1 MEAVIRNWLS
11 QQGLTTNQ
19 IQFAIIGIA
28 LLAILFSAWVTR
40 FIALKILLR
49 IVAHFSRQPGSELVS
64 PHVKRVFARL
74 AYVAPVLV
82 IWALVPK
89 LFPPDHDITTFT
101 SRSAE
106 IVLVII
112 GLLVLNSLIAIVDE
126 RYKRQ
131 RHFKR
136 YPITTLLQS
145 AKLVVIIVAGL
156 WTLTIVLGTSPLT
169 LLAGMG
175 AVSAVLILVFKDA
188 ILGFVAGIQ
197 LAANDMVR
205 PGDWIE
211 MPTGQANGDV
221 MDVTL
226 TTVKVRNFDNTIS
239 MVPSYQLI
247 SDSFKNWRGM
257 SDSGG
262 RRIKRSIYIDVNSIC
277 FCSPE
282 MIEKLSRIDHLK
294 EYLKNKQAEL
304 EIYNREHGADGA
316 QPINGRWMTNMGTFR
331 AYLIAYLQ
339 NHPFIS
345 DCMTLMVR
353 QLPPNEYGLPLEIY
367 VFTND
372 TEWVHYEAIQS
383 DIFDHIFAVIPEFG
397 LRPFQRPS
405 GPDLVEGL
413 GNPAAVRG

>member
-1 MEAVIRNWLS
+1 MEAVIRNWLT
-11 QQGLTTNQ
+11 QQGLSANQ
-19 IQFAIIGIA
+19 TQLAILGIA
-28 LLAILFSAWVTR
+28 VLAILFSALVAR
-40 FIALKILLR
+40 FVALKILFR
-49 IVAHFSRQPGSELVS
+49 IVAHFSRQAEIELSS
-64 PHVKRVFARL
+64 PHMKRVFTRL

-82 IWALVPK
+82 VWALIPK
-89 LFPPDHDITTFT
+89 LFPPDHGLATFT

-112 GLLVLNSLIAIVDE
+112 GLLVLNSLVAIVDE
-126 RYKRQ
+126 RYQ
-131 RHFKR
+131 RHQHFKQ

-145 AKLVVIIVAGL
+145 AKLVFVIVAGL

-175 AVSAVLILVFKDA
+175 AVSAVVLLVFKDA

-221 MDVTL
+221 IDVTL

-247 SDSFKNWRGM
+247 SDSFTNWRGM

-304 EIYNREHGADGA
+304 ETYNREHGSDGADGA
-316 QPINGRWMTNMGTFR
+316 ELINGRWMTNLGTFR
-331 AYLIAYLQ
+331 AYLVAYLQ
-339 NHPFIS
+339 NHPYLS
-345 DCMTLMVR
+345 DGMTLMVR
-353 QLPPNEYGLPLEIY
+353 QLPSNEYGLPLEIY

-383 DIFDHIFAVIPEFG
+383 DIFDHIFAVVGEFG

-405 GPDLVEGL
+405 GPDLVAGL
-413 GNPAAVRG
+413 SS

>member
-1 MEAVIRNWLS
+1 METVIHNWLI
-11 QQGLTTNQ
+11 QQGLTANQ
-19 IQFAIIGIA
+19 TQ
-28 LLAILFSAWVTR
+28 LAILGIAALAILLSALVAR
-40 FIALKILLR
+40 FIALKILFR
-49 IVAHFSRQPGSELVS
+49 IVAHFFRQAEIDLAS
-64 PHVKRVFARL
+64 PHMKRVFTRL
-74 AYVAPVLV
+74 AYVAPVLI
-82 IWALVPK
+82 IWALIPK
-89 LFPPDHDITTFT
+89 LFPPDHDIATFT

-126 RYKRQ
+126 RYKRHQ
-131 RHFKR
+131 HFKQ

-145 AKLVVIIVAGL
+145 AKLVFIVVAGL

-175 AVSAVLILVFKDA
+175 AVSAVFLLVFKDT

-211 MPTGQANGDV
+211 MPAGQANGDV
-221 MDVTL
+221 IDVTL

-277 FCSPE
+277 FCSSE

-294 EYLKNKQAEL
+294 EYLKSKQAEL
-304 EIYNREHGADGA
+304 GIYNREHGVDDA
-316 QPINGRWMTNMGTFR
+316 QPINGRWMTNLGTFR

-339 NHPFIS
+339 NHPYLS
-345 DCMTLMVR
+345 DGMTLMVR

-383 DIFDHIFAVIPEFG
+383 DIFDHIFAVIGEFG

-405 GPDLVEGL
+405 GPDLITGL
-413 GNPAAVRG
+413 GKPAVVKS

>member
-1 MEAVIRNWLS
+1 MEAVIRNWLI
-11 QQGLTTNQ
+11 QQGLTANQ
-19 IQFAIIGIA
+19 TQLVIIGIA
-28 LLAILFSAWVTR
+28 AMAILLSALVAR
-40 FIALKILLR
+40 FVALKILFR
-49 IVAHFSRQPGSELVS
+49 IVAHFSRQAEIDLAS
-64 PHVKRVFARL
+64 PHMKRVFTRL

-82 IWALVPK
+82 IWALIPK
-89 LFPPDHDITTFT
+89 LFPPDHDIATFT
-101 SRSAE
+101 SRSSE

-112 GLLVLNSLIAIVDE
+112 GLLVLNSLVAIIDE
-126 RYKRQ
+126 RYQ
-131 RHFKR
+131 RHRHSKQ

-145 AKLVVIIVAGL
+145 AKLVFIVVAGL

-175 AVSAVLILVFKDA
+175 AVSAVLLLVFKDA

-211 MPTGQANGDV
+211 MPAGQANGDV
-221 MDVTL
+221 IDVTL

-277 FCSPE
+277 FCSSE

-294 EYLKNKQAEL
+294 EYLKSKQAEL
-304 EIYNREHGADGA
+304 GIYNREHGADGT

-339 NHPFIS
+339 NHPYLS
-345 DCMTLMVR
+345 DGMTLMVR

-383 DIFDHIFAVIPEFG
+383 DIFDHIFAVIGEFG

-405 GPDLVEGL
+405 GPDLITGL
-413 GNPAAVRG
+413 LKPAVVKS

>member
-1 MEAVIRNWLS
+1 METVIHNWLI
-11 QQGLTTNQ
+11 QQGLTANQ
-19 IQFAIIGIA
+19 TQ
-28 LLAILFSAWVTR
+28 LAILGIAALAILLSALVAR
-40 FIALKILLR
+40 FIALKILFR
-49 IVAHFSRQPGSELVS
+49 IVAHFFRQAEIDLAS
-64 PHVKRVFARL
+64 PHMKRVFTRL

-82 IWALVPK
+82 IWALIPK
-89 LFPPDHDITTFT
+89 LFPPDHDIATFT

-112 GLLVLNSLIAIVDE
+112 GLLVLNSLVAIVDE
-126 RYKRQ
+126 RYKRHQ
-131 RHFKR
+131 HFKQ

-145 AKLVVIIVAGL
+145 AKLVFIVVAGL

-175 AVSAVLILVFKDA
+175 AVSAVFLLVFKDT

-211 MPTGQANGDV
+211 MPAGQANGDV
-221 MDVTL
+221 IDVTL

-262 RRIKRSIYIDVNSIC
+262 RRIKRSIYIDINSIC
-277 FCSPE
+277 FCSSE

-294 EYLKNKQAEL
+294 EYLKSKQAEL
-304 EIYNREHGADGA
+304 GIYNREHGADGT

-339 NHPFIS
+339 NHPYLS
-345 DCMTLMVR
+345 DGMTLMVR

-383 DIFDHIFAVIPEFG
+383 DIFDHIFAVIGEFG

-405 GPDLVEGL
+405 GPDLITGL
-413 GNPAAVRG
+413 GKPAVVKS